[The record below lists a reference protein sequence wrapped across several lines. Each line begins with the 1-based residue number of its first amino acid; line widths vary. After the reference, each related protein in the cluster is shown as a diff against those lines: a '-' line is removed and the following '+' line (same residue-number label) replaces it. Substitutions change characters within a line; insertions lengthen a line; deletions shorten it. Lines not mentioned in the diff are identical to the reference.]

1 MSDFDDLIK
10 IELFLPVNPKRH
22 KLKIYHEDNCASTSI
37 KSHKK
42 NHDEAAK
49 TNKERISYAD
59 PVVTMP
65 Q

>member
-1 MSDFDDLIK
+1 
-10 IELFLPVNPKRH
+10 LPVNPNRH
-22 KLKIYHEDNCASTSI
+22 KLKIYHEDTCASTSI
-37 KSHKK
+37 KSHTQ
-42 NHDEAAK
+42 NHDESAK